1 MFVERELLVTGIG
14 GQGIQL
20 AAQVIA
26 RAALAEGRSVQMFGS
41 YGGMMRGGNTEATVV
56 VADGDVEAPPTVG
69 TTWSAIL
76 LHHDYS
82 EPTIRRLRGG
92 SVALVNTSVFE
103 GTVACDGCTVIDVA
117 ATDIAGRV
125 GNPLAAAMVMA
136 GAYSAATNL
145 VGIDALVDAVAASL
159 PPYRQQHV
167 QLNVDALHAGFDA
180 APRDVAPAWEA
191 SRC

>member
-1 MFVERELLVTGIG
+1 LVERELLLTGIG

-56 VADGDVEAPPTVG
+56 FADGAIEAPPTVG
-69 TTWSAIL
+69 ATWSAIL

-82 EPTIRRLRGG
+82 EATISRLRPG
-92 SVALVNTSVFE
+92 SLALVNTSVFDGE
-103 GTVACDGCTVIDVA
+103 LDRDTWTVLDIA
-117 ATDIAGRV
+117 ATDIASDV
-125 GNPLAAAMVMA
+125 GNPLAAAMVMV
-136 GAYSAATNL
+136 GAYIAATGL
-145 VGIDALVDAVAASL
+145 VSVDALVGAVGDSL

-167 QLNVDALHAGFDA
+167 ELNVAALHAGFDT
-180 APRDVAPAWEA
+180 APRDVAPAWEP